1 MFKQKCTEEIID
13 LCDNSELE
21 EAAEAINETIEN
33 AFKNLQSN
41 IPHIDQESLNVN
53 TDYFAVNIKNDEIN
67 INAKKNDN
75 HTLKDLEQKLINDLY
90 IKDSYGL
97 ADIEIMKLIFENKKE
112 N

>member
-1 MFKQKCTEEIID
+1 MFKEKNTDEIMKMID
-13 LCDNSELE
+13 EQELE
-21 EAAEAINETIEN
+21 EQAAAINETIEN
-33 AFKNLQSN
+33 TFKNLQSN

-53 TDYFAVNIKNDEIN
+53 TDHFDVNIKNDEIN

-97 ADIEIMKLIFENKKE
+97 VDIEIMKLIFENKKE